1 MHLLDALLHG
11 GELEVG
17 PQRRELVV
25 AGRLLELPVALGG
38 VELHPLGGQ
47 TSGFGHCHGHFLD
60 AHLFGEWG
68 GGMGGDVLVSRRRL
82 EGKAERML
90 KGEKKTV

>member
-25 AGRLLELPVALGG
+25 AGRLLELPVRLGG
-38 VELHPLGGQ
+38 VELDLLP
-47 TSGFGHCHGHFLD
+47 GHTDRLRHGVRHVADGDFVLL
-60 AHLFGEWG
+60 AH
-68 GGMGGDVLVSRRRL
+68 R
-82 EGKAERML
+82 
-90 KGEKKTV
+90 